1 MLRAAVKAGTPLG
14 KAAKEIMDKGGL
26 VPDELVVG
34 LIKDNLDNPECQKG
48 AWVLWVV
55 GIGWVGVWVGGSMWW
70 FALYV
75 CVWEGLG
82 ALWWSV
88 LAWARLGSCGSD

>member
-34 LIKDNLDNPECQKG
+34 LIQDNLDSPECQKG
-48 AWVLWVV
+48 ASL
-55 GIGWVGVWVGGSMWW
+55 I
-70 FALYV
+70 FFKKKI
-75 CVWEGLG
+75 
-82 ALWWSV
+82 
-88 LAWARLGSCGSD
+88 

>member
-48 AWVLWVV
+48 AWRW
-55 GIGWVGVWVGGSMWW
+55 G
-70 FALYV
+70 F
-75 CVWEGLG
+75 CVWFGFRLPMHD
-82 ALWWSV
+82 
-88 LAWARLGSCGSD
+88 ARWPID

>member
-14 KAAKEIMDKGGL
+14 KAAKDIMDKGGL

-48 AWVLWVV
+48 ESQ
-55 GIGWVGVWVGGSMWW
+55 GGWGS
-70 FALYV
+70 
-75 CVWEGLG
+75 GLG
-82 ALWWSV
+82 ETAFFDEGRLV
-88 LAWARLGSCGSD
+88 LHAPGRPSS